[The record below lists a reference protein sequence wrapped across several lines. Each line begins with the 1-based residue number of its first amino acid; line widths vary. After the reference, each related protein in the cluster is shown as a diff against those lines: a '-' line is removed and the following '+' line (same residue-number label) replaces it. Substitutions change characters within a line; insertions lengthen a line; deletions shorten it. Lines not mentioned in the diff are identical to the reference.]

1 MRYTGGY
8 LEIKVPAPEAAK
20 KEDVQ
25 LKAHV
30 YVTLKRGIL
39 DPAGKAVLSS
49 LESLGYKGISQ
60 VRIGKYMEI
69 DIEGR
74 SKVEAEKD
82 IKDMCETLL
91 VNTTIEDYSF
101 EMDDT
106 KDS

>member
-8 LEIKVPAPEAAK
+8 SEIKVPATEEAK
-20 KEDVQ
+20 K

-91 VNTTIEDYSF
+91 ANTTIEDYSL
-101 EMDDT
+101 EMDD
-106 KDS
+106 K

>member
-1 MRYTGGY
+1 M
-8 LEIKVPAPEAAK
+8 
-20 KEDVQ
+20 
-25 LKAHV
+25 KAHV

-74 SKVEAEKD
+74 SKAEAEKD

-91 VNTTIEDYSF
+91 ANTTIEDYSF
-101 EMDDT
+101 EMDDK